1 MNRVYQL
8 FVDMAFLTHQQGEM
22 LDNIEIMVGD
32 GKNYV
37 EDGREKLI
45 EAKEEHK
52 KSRKVLINMFI

>member
-1 MNRVYQL
+1 
-8 FVDMAFLTHQQGEM
+8 MAFLTHQQGEM

-37 EDGREKLI
+37 EEGKEKLI

-52 KSRKVLINMFI
+52 KSKKVLINMFI